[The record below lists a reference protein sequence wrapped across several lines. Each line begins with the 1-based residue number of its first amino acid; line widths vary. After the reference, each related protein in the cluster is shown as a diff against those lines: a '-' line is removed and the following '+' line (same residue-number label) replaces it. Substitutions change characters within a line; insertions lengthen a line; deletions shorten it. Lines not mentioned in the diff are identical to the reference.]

1 MNARIPLHVYA
12 TADPAADAAH
22 FHDDRQAEQDAHEA
36 MLAEAEQQAPMIVL
50 ARLMAVKKP
59 GDWFRAHIS
68 AGGLYSPDE
77 LLCEAVNEDDA
88 TKDRIAE
95 LMTSPAALDA
105 LKSVAEFIGRKRAL
119 AIFQESA
126 EERH

>member
-22 FHDDRQAEQDAHEA
+22 FHDDRQAEQDAYEA
-36 MLAEAEQQAPMIVL
+36 MLAEAKQLAPMIVL

-59 GDWFRAHIS
+59 AEWFRAHIS

-105 LKSVAEFIGRKRAL
+105 LKSAAEFIGRKRAM
-119 AIFQESA
+119 AIYTEQI